1 MKLLGNYLPDLFIPR
16 MSRIPAEF
24 RDRGVNAVSGF
35 EGGGR
40 EERKKAA
47 GLGIFARQ
55 LAAGVD

>member
-1 MKLLGNYLPDLFIPR
+1 